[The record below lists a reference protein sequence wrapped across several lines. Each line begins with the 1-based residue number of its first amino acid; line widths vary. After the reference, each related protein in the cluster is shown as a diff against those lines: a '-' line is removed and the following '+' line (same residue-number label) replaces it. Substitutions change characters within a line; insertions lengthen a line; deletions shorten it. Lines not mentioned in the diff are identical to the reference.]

1 MKRPDGRVSDGLVG
15 RGGVPK
21 RDDRTGLKQLGD
33 SALSL
38 RNQLVIR
45 RLTMMLRGAVDQIGA
60 LHAAEANYPSQPYFV
75 EKLNGPS
82 FNTARC
88 CCTFVRTREWR
99 NGRRAGLRI
108 RPGSGASCPQG
119 QRML

>member
-1 MKRPDGRVSDGLVG
+1 MSRSAAMKR
-15 RGGVPK
+15 
-21 RDDRTGLKQLGD
+21 TGYK
-33 SALSL
+33 AEA
-38 RNQLVIR
+38 IYR
-45 RLTMMLRGAVDQIGA
+45 RYAIIDPTMLREAVGKLGA
-60 LHAAEANYPSQPYFV
+60 LHAVEGNYPSRPCFV

-82 FNTARC
+82 FNSALF
-88 CCTFVRTREWR
+88 CCTFVCTREWR